1 MCVVG
6 DKVKVEW
13 WMGFFSQWLNERGLG
28 FLIR

>member
-13 WMGFFSQWLNERGLG
+13 WMGFFSQWLNERGFRL
-28 FLIR
+28 FN